1 MQCANI
7 KYEPFINK
15 MCHFR
20 HLQRLFL
27 VDTLNPSTN
36 VEYWLKS
43 FLKSAHLKFFF
54 LLHTHPT
61 LQACH
66 PWPPKFKIKKSGV
79 LANFEKEMLW
89 DKIFYFKI
97 FHQILYSSTEVSN
110 QWSNYSLYTVYD
122 PKLQW
127 VMELLCVAFQYFTLF
142 SLMFNTL
149 LVENKLV
156 HFFYCR
162 FYFPL

>member
-1 MQCANI
+1 MISKKMKSRNLIQKWKLEGCQKPPDLTIMQCANI
-7 KYEPFINK
+7 KYEPFINN
-15 MCHFR
+15 MYHFR

-110 QWSNYSLYTVYD
+110 Q
-122 PKLQW
+122 
-127 VMELLCVAFQYFTLF
+127 
-142 SLMFNTL
+142 
-149 LVENKLV
+149 
-156 HFFYCR
+156 
-162 FYFPL
+162 

>member
-1 MQCANI
+1 MTTCSNI
-7 KYEPFINK
+7 PACKI
-15 MCHFR
+15 HG
-20 HLQRLFL
+20 QRSL
-27 VDTLNPSTN
+27 VGYSPWGRKESDM
-36 VEYWLKS
+36 
-43 FLKSAHLKFFF
+43 
-54 LLHTHPT
+54 HTHPT

-156 HFFYCR
+156 HFFYCH

>member
-1 MQCANI
+1 MISKKMKSRNLIQKWKLEGCQKPPDLTLIMQCANI

-15 MCHFR
+15 MYHFR

-110 QWSNYSLYTVYD
+110 Q
-122 PKLQW
+122 
-127 VMELLCVAFQYFTLF
+127 
-142 SLMFNTL
+142 
-149 LVENKLV
+149 
-156 HFFYCR
+156 
-162 FYFPL
+162 